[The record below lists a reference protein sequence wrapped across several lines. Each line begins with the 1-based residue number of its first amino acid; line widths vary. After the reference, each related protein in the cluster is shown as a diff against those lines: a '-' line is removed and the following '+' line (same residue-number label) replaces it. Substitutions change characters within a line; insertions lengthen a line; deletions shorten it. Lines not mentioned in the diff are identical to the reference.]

1 MDAKNKLMDSETD
14 LSTAEELANQVFRC
28 SDHTFMTKIKVMKG
42 FPPAIGHPGVK
53 GKLHW
58 VRDDVVNWRNEKYR
72 RAC

>member
-1 MDAKNKLMDSETD
+1 MDAKNRLRESETD

-28 SDHTFMTKIKVMKG
+28 SYHTCMTEIKVIKG

-58 VRDDVVNWRNEKYR
+58 VRDDVINRRNEKYR